1 MKDEWIA
8 VISHELL
15 TLLTS
20 LHSSLKILGTGR
32 LGTLSPEGEQ
42 MLTIAD
48 HSTDRLVRL
57 AHTLLDLQRI
67 ESGMVMEL
75 QACHAGDLIDQAVE
89 AMQGMAQ
96 QHGITLVAQSQVQ
109 SQAISVW
116 ADADYI
122 VQTLTNLISNAIK
135 FSASGTTIWLTL
147 DPLPTFPP
155 SCAEVVFRVRDQ
167 GQGIPSDQLER
178 IFDCFHQVDRSDS
191 RQKGGTG
198 LGLAICRKII
208 EQHNGRIWAESTL
221 GYGST
226 FAFTLP
232 VHLDR
237 PDINE

>member
-1 MKDEWIA
+1 MKDELIA
-8 VISHELL
+8 VVSHELL

-20 LHSSLKILGTGR
+20 LHSSLKILATGR
-32 LGTLSPEGEQ
+32 LGNLSPEGEQ

-48 HSTDRLVRL
+48 QSTDRLVRL
-57 AHTLLDLQRI
+57 ANTLLDLQRI

-75 QACHAGDLIDQAVE
+75 QACNAAYLIDQAVD

-96 QHGITLVAQSQVQ
+96 QHGITLVSHSQE
-109 SQAISVW
+109 IFVW

-122 VQTLTNLISNAIK
+122 VQTLTNLISNAVK
-135 FSASGTTIWLTL
+135 FSALGTTVWLTL
-147 DPLPTFPP
+147 EWL
-155 SCAEVVFRVRDQ
+155 SCSEVVFRVRDE
-167 GQGIPSDQLER
+167 GQGIPSDQLEQ
-178 IFDCFHQVDRSDS
+178 IFNCFHQVDRSDS

-232 VHLDR
+232 VH
-237 PDINE
+237 PNHAQT